1 LSAAK
6 NKSGKGLGADQRLIL
21 IVLSV
26 MVVLIM
32 AVAVLAPKQSED
44 DPTPASTNTGPLGAK
59 AAYLTLEGLG
69 HKTSR
74 WTKPLSEFNDSMDD
88 AEAAK
93 TTLVVLE
100 PVYDATEE
108 AQLKAQIKQF
118 MGRGGQVLTTGA
130 GGATLL
136 GGKVQDSI
144 LEDGLC
150 RTEPE
155 GDSALAKA
163 GKVQISDHGGW
174 KLDDKQ
180 FAGDNLKVAQR
191 CGKDAV
197 VVSFTA
203 AGTAQRGGAVW
214 WSSAVPMTNVELKQD
229 PALKLVVASFGEGRD
244 VVFVESLHTVTRT
257 LWDAAKGLPVGWV
270 SWQAAALFALLIL
283 SFSRRRGPVR
293 MPVTLPRSSPVEF
306 ATSMGDLYEKG
317 GATSAVT
324 EAAKRRLFRMLTREA
339 GLAQDTVKGGPERME
354 EALLKR
360 LGPGA
365 KPVVE
370 RTMEHLREANEAS
383 HATVSAKSVLALVR
397 ALSEDTEN
405 IRAMLTPAKAI
416 NSVPE
421 EKVVEELELAGAKER
436 R

>member
-1 LSAAK
+1 MSAAG
-6 NKSGKGLGADQRLIL
+6 NRAGKGLGADQRLIL
-21 IVLSV
+21 IVLAV
-26 MVVLIM
+26 MLVLM
-32 AVAVLAPKQSED
+32 VGVGVLAPKQGED
-44 DPTPASTNTGPLGAK
+44 DPTPSSTNTAPLGVK

-69 HKTSR
+69 RKTSR
-74 WTKPLSEFNDSMDD
+74 WTKPLRELNDSMNDE
-88 AEAAK
+88 EAAK

-108 AQLKAQIKQF
+108 AELKAQMARF
-118 MGRGGQVLTTGA
+118 VARGGQVLTTGA
-130 GGATLL
+130 AGATLL
-136 GGKVQDSI
+136 GGKVETSLIQ
-144 LEDGLC
+144 DGLC
-150 RTEPE
+150 RTTPE

-163 GKVQISDHGGW
+163 GSVQMPDHGSW

-180 FAGDNLKVAQR
+180 FAGVNLKVAQR

-197 VVSFTA
+197 VVFTVPE
-203 AGTAQRGGAVW
+203 TAKRGGVVW
-214 WSSAVPMTNVELKQD
+214 WSSAAPMSNVELKQD
-229 PALKLVVASFGEGRD
+229 APLKLVLASLGEGRN
-244 VVFVESLHTVTRT
+244 VVFAEGLHTATRT

-270 SWQAAALFALLIL
+270 SWQAAALFLLLVL

-324 EAAKRRLFRMLTREA
+324 EAAKRRLYRMLTREA
-339 GLAQDTVKGGPERME
+339 GLAQDAVQGGPETIQ

-365 KPVVE
+365 KAVIQ
-370 RTMEHLREANEAS
+370 RMTEHLREANEAS
-383 HATVSAKSVLALVR
+383 HASVSAKSVLALVR
-397 ALSEDTEN
+397 AMSEDTET
-405 IRAMLTPAKAI
+405 IRAMLTPARAK
-416 NSVPE
+416 NHVTE
-421 EKVVEELELAGAKER
+421 EKAAEELELAEAKER

>member
-1 LSAAK
+1 
-6 NKSGKGLGADQRLIL
+6 LGADQRLIL
-21 IVLSV
+21 ILLSV
-26 MVVLIM
+26 MAVLIVG
-32 AVAVLAPKQSED
+32 VAVLAPKESED
-44 DPTPASTNTGPLGAK
+44 SPTPSSTNTGPLGVK

-74 WTKPLSEFNDSMDD
+74 WSRPLSEFNDSMSD

-93 TTLVVLE
+93 TTLVLLE
-100 PVYDATEE
+100 PVFDATEE
-108 AQLKAQIKQF
+108 AELKAQMKRF
-118 MGRGGQVLTTGA
+118 MARGGQVLATGA

-150 RTEPE
+150 RTTPE
-155 GDSALAKA
+155 GDTGLAKA
-163 GKVQISDHGGW
+163 GSIQMSDHGGW
-174 KLDDKQ
+174 RVDDKQ

-203 AGTAQRGGAVW
+203 PGTAQRGCGVW
-214 WSSAVPMTNVELKQD
+214 WTSAVPMTNTELKQD
-229 PALKLVVASFGEGRD
+229 PALKLVVASVGEGRD
-244 VVFVESLHTVTRT
+244 VVFAESLHTVTRT

-270 SWQAAALFALLIL
+270 SWQAVALFVLLVL

-339 GLAQDTVKGGPERME
+339 GLAQDAVKGGPEAIQ

-360 LGPGA
+360 LGPAA
-365 KPVVE
+365 KTVVE
-370 RTMEHLREANEAS
+370 RTTEHLRAANEAN

-397 ALSEDTEN
+397 ALSEDTES
-405 IRAMLTPAKAI
+405 IRAMLTPARVTKQTM
-416 NSVPE
+416 
-421 EKVVEELELAGAKER
+421 EELELAGAKER
-436 R
+436 Q